1 MVLFSRAIAVARRLL
16 RESANLNWREPTM
29 TANDLIRENLELVA
43 TAAPD
48 LTARFYERLFRLHP
62 ALQGLFGRRSE
73 EAQQRMLLEAI
84 VAVVDHLEDAS
95 WLDATLRSLGAKHV
109 EYGVR
114 DEMYPLVG
122 GALLETLA
130 DVSGEAW
137 TPETAQAWSDAI
149 GFIAG
154 TMIAGAERAR
164 QASAA

>member
-1 MVLFSRAIAVARRLL
+1 
-16 RESANLNWREPTM
+16 M
-29 TANDLIRENLELVA
+29 TANDLIRDNLELVA

-95 WLDATLRSLGAKHV
+95 WLESTLGALGAKHV

-130 DVSGEAW
+130 DVSGDAW
-137 TPETAQAWSDAI
+137 TSETAKAWSDAI
-149 GFIAG
+149 GFIAS

-164 QASAA
+164 RAGAVVVPVAETRA